1 MDANKVRVFLRAVEN
16 GSLLK
21 TASQLGYTQAGLTHM
36 MNTLENETGVKLLQR
51 GKFGIRLTEEGK
63 RLLPYFKELVSAEE
77 RILKEAEL
85 IQKQKASIIRLAAV
99 SSVIRTWL
107 PDAMRIFQEENEGIY
122 FEIKECDER
131 IYETF
136 DEGRADMCITSNILP
151 RKDFIPLMKDDFF
164 AVLPENYP
172 LDEGTAFP
180 LKKIEEESFLFP
192 FSARDWDVEQTLK
205 EYGVSLNRKTIF
217 VDDNSAAAMVAK
229 GFGISLLPELVIE
242 DCREQVIIAKTD
254 LPCSRKIGMIY
265 DDSKKGRPVVKK
277 FASFLKNRQKPQKQV

>member
-1 MDANKVRVFLRAVEN
+1 MDANKVRIFLRAVEN

-51 GKFGIRLTEEGK
+51 GKFGIRLTEEGR

-77 RILKEAEL
+77 KILKEAEL
-85 IQKQKASIIRLAAV
+85 IQKQKASVIRLAAV

-164 AVLPENYP
+164 AVLPENYV
-172 LDEGTAFP
+172 LDEGAAFP

-205 EYGVSLNRKTIF
+205 KYGISLNRRTIL

-229 GFGISLLPELVIE
+229 GFGVSLLPALVLE
-242 DCREQVIIAKTD
+242 DCRERVKIAETD
-254 LPCSRKIGMIY
+254 LPCSRRIGMIY
-265 DDSKKGRPVVKK
+265 DDSKKGRAAVKK
-277 FASFLKNRQKPQKQV
+277 FAAFLKNRQERQK

>member
-1 MDANKVRVFLRAVEN
+1 MDANKVRIFLRAVEN

-36 MNTLENETGVKLLQR
+36 MNTLENETGVKLLHR
-51 GKFGIRLTEEGK
+51 GKFGIRPTEEGK
-63 RLLPYFKELVSAEE
+63 RLLPYFRELVSAEE
-77 RILKEAEL
+77 KIFKEAEL
-85 IQKQKASIIRLAAV
+85 IKNRNSSIIRLAAV

-107 PDAMRIFQEENEGIY
+107 PDAMRAFQEENEGIY

-136 DEGRADMCITSNILP
+136 DEGRVDMGITSNILP
-151 RKDFIPLMKDDFF
+151 RKDFIPLMKDDFY

-172 LDEGTAFP
+172 LEEGTVFP
-180 LKKIEEESFLFP
+180 LKRIEEESFLFP

-205 EYGVSLNRKTIF
+205 NYGINLNRRTIF

-229 GFGISLLPELVIE
+229 GFGVSLLPALVLE
-242 DCREQVIIAKTD
+242 DCREQVKIAETD
-254 LPCSRKIGMIY
+254 LLCSRKVGMIY
-265 DDSKKGRPVVKK
+265 DNSKKGRPAVKK
-277 FASFLKNRQKPQKQV
+277 FAAFLKNRQEQQK